1 MADGCV
7 VVVGGTSGLGLEI
20 ARHYASAGRQVVISG
35 RDAARASDIAGTLPG
50 DVKGIGLDLAD
61 PHGISAALAPIG
73 PVGGL
78 VLAAIDRDENTI
90 RDYAIDRAIRL
101 ATIKLVGY
109 SEVVHSLTDRFTP
122 DAAIVVFGG
131 LAKDRPYP
139 GSTTVSTV
147 NGGVL
152 GMVRTLCHELAPVRV
167 NSLHPGIVGDS
178 PYWSGKTDALD
189 RVLGRTLTKRLV
201 AMEDIVG
208 ATRFLLENRSV
219 NGVDLWV
226 DGGWII
232 N

>member
-20 ARHYASAGRQVVISG
+20 ARHYASTGRQVVISG
-35 RDAARASDIAGTLPG
+35 RDQTRTAGIAATLPG
-50 DVKGIGLDLAD
+50 DVTAVGIDLAD
-61 PHGISAALAPIG
+61 PHAIAAGLADVG
-73 PVGGL
+73 PVSAL

-109 SEVVHSLTDRFTP
+109 SEVVHTLTDRFTD

-152 GMVRTLCHELAPVRV
+152 GMVRTLAHELAPVRV

-189 RVLGRTLTKRLV
+189 RVQGRTLTKRLV
-201 AMEDIVG
+201 AMEDIVD

-219 NGVDLWV
+219 NGVDLWI

>member
-20 ARHYASAGRQVVISG
+20 ARHYASAGRRVVISG
-35 RDAARASDIAGTLPG
+35 RDAARAADIAATLPG
-50 DVKGIGLDLAD
+50 EVTGIGLDLAD
-61 PHGISAALAPIG
+61 PHGIAGAVASIG
-73 PVGGL
+73 PVGSL

-109 SEVVHSLTDRFTP
+109 SEVVHCLTDRFTP
-122 DAAIVVFGG
+122 DSAIVVFGG

-189 RVLGRTLTKRLV
+189 RVQGRTLTKRLV

-219 NGVDLWV
+219 NGVDLWI

>member
-20 ARHYASAGRQVVISG
+20 ARHYASAGRRVVISG
-35 RDAARASDIAGTLPG
+35 RDAARAADIAATLPG
-50 DVKGIGLDLAD
+50 EVTGIGLDLAD
-61 PHGISAALAPIG
+61 PHGIAGALASIG
-73 PVGGL
+73 PVGSL

-109 SEVVHSLTDRFTP
+109 SEVVHCLTDRFTP

-189 RVLGRTLTKRLV
+189 RVQGRTLTKRLV

-219 NGVDLWV
+219 NGVDLWI